1 VWEEVAKGAVEP
13 LFNAISDDVAAL
25 WTRHVDEGKLELATK
40 KSQLE
45 AAKWP
50 KFADIAAQ

>member
-1 VWEEVAKGAVEP
+1 V
-13 LFNAISDDVAAL
+13 DAAC
-25 WTRHVDEGKLELATK
+25 RKDQLELEPK
-40 KSQLE
+40 KAQLE